1 MTLVLLVREDPS
13 STVLILIEE
22 EEDIALLVSH
32 DVVVDV
38 VFDVNEVALEVL
50 ELRVVLEELDAFEI
64 D

>member
-50 ELRVVLEELDAFEI
+50 ELRVVLEELDVFEI